1 MPDRREFLRGLSGV
15 AATAAALSAAADAAA
30 AGRTPRGNW
39 PQTRISGARSSRPSR
54 SIAR

>member
-30 AGRTPRGNW
+30 AGRTP
-39 PQTRISGARSSRPSR
+39 SSPW
-54 SIAR
+54 